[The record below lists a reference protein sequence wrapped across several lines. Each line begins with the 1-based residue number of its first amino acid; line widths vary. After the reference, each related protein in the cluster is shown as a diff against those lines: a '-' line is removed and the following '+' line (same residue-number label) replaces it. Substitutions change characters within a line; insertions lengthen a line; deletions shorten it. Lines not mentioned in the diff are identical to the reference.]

1 MTVEQFRPSLQG
13 RRRGVSIWRQI
24 ADTLKT
30 EIQDRCYA
38 DSGRIPGEIELAAR
52 FSVNRHT
59 LRQAVAA
66 LQLEGLVRIEPGR
79 GTFVQHDVLDY
90 HLTERTRFNE
100 NLLQQGLLPGRQ
112 LLAARSV
119 TAPQRAAQALGLPK
133 GSLAL
138 MVQTLNEASDEPIG
152 LATAYYPAQRFD
164 GLLAMLTNDRPTSD
178 ILKHFG
184 VQDYVR
190 KLSRIGTKMPDDET
204 ARLLGQPASRPLL
217 WVESTDVDLENVPI
231 KYGECYFCGDRVQLV
246 IEPGDRP

>member
-1 MTVEQFRPSLQG
+1 MTVEQFRSSLQG
-13 RRRGVSIWRQI
+13 RRRGISVWRQI
-24 ADTLKT
+24 ADTLKV

-52 FSVNRHT
+52 FGVNRHT

-66 LQLEGLVRIEPGR
+66 LQSEGLVRIEPGR

-90 HLTERTRFNE
+90 RLTQRTRFNE

-133 GSLAL
+133 GSLVL
-138 MVQTLNEASDEPIG
+138 MVQTLNEANDEPIG

-164 GLLAMLTNDRPTSD
+164 GLLAMLTKDRPTSD

-190 KLSRIGTKMPDDET
+190 KLSRIGTKMPDGET

-217 WVESTDVDLENVPI
+217 WVESTDVDLDKLPI

>member
-1 MTVEQFRPSLQG
+1 
-13 RRRGVSIWRQI
+13 
-24 ADTLKT
+24 
-30 EIQDRCYA
+30 
-38 DSGRIPGEIELAAR
+38 
-52 FSVNRHT
+52 
-59 LRQAVAA
+59 
-66 LQLEGLVRIEPGR
+66 
-79 GTFVQHDVLDY
+79 
-90 HLTERTRFNE
+90 
-100 NLLQQGLLPGRQ
+100 
-112 LLAARSV
+112 
-119 TAPQRAAQALGLPK
+119 
-133 GSLAL
+133 
-138 MVQTLNEASDEPIG
+138 

-217 WVESTDVDLENVPI
+217 WVESTDVDLESVPI

>member
-1 MTVEQFRPSLQG
+1 MTMEQFRSSLPG
-13 RRRGVSIWRQI
+13 RRRGVSVWRQI
-24 ADTLKT
+24 ADALKT
-30 EIQDRCYA
+30 EIQDRRYT
-38 DSGRIPGEIELAAR
+38 DSGRLPGEIELAAR
-52 FSVNRHT
+52 FGVNRHT

-90 HLTERTRFNE
+90 RLTERTRFNE

-112 LLAARSV
+112 LLTARSV
-119 TAPQRAAQALGLPK
+119 TAPERAAQALGLPK
-133 GSLAL
+133 GSLTL
-138 MVQTLNEASDEPIG
+138 MVQTLNEANGEPIG
-152 LATAYYPAQRFD
+152 LATAYYPKQRFD
-164 GLLAMLTNDRPTSD
+164 GLLEMLSSDQSTSD

-204 ARLLGQPASRPLL
+204 ARLLGQPNSRPLL
-217 WVESTDVDLENVPI
+217 WVESTDVDLETLPI

-246 IEPGDRP
+246 IESGERP